1 MTYHVMG
8 PHFFSAF
15 QLSDRRG
22 QIPIKWTAPE
32 ALATGRYTIK
42 CDVWSYGVLLWEIFS
57 YGDVPYRFWS
67 NPQTRE
73 MVESGEKK
81 QLVVLVCAM
90 VTSTLTSLKTLE
102 YAWDSVTVVYFSF
115 KSIFPAVAPYSGL
128 LTYRENTPRVFQVL
142 SVIVVPRRC

>member
-1 MTYHVMG
+1 MASDAASGMAYLESKNCLHRDLAARNCLVSETGRLKIADFGMSREENIYE
-8 PHFFSAF
+8 
-15 QLSDRRG
+15 LSDRRG

-73 MVESGEKK
+73 MVES
-81 QLVVLVCAM
+81 
-90 VTSTLTSLKTLE
+90 
-102 YAWDSVTVVYFSF
+102 
-115 KSIFPAVAPYSGL
+115 VAGL
-128 LTYRENTPRVFQVL
+128 LASGTPVCFSHCL
-142 SVIVVPRRC
+142 FLFIGS